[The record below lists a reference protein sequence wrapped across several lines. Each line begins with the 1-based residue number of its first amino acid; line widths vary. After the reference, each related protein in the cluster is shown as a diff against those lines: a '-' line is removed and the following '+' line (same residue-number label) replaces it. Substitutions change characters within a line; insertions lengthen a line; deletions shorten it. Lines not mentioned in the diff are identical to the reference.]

1 VLETP
6 GVSND
11 EVGEVIARDSE
22 LTAEVLRLTKSSY
35 MGLPRDISDPTEA
48 VESLGLDAVKA
59 VVTALRFLAEHSNLK
74 PGYLSIDQVW
84 QHSTNVAQIARD
96 LVLFE
101 TKDRALA
108 SQALAAGLLHDLGK
122 VVLVTNFEDLYGRV
136 YSLARKQ
143 PVPLWEIEKEMFGA
157 THGEVGACLVGMWN
171 MPSPIVEATAMHH
184 EPPLGEGDQ
193 LTPLAA
199 VHIAN
204 VLEHQLRP
212 SDECRVA
219 PVINTAFLNELGLL
233 QRLPV
238 WRATYANC
246 GPGSQP
252 TDAEESAIQ
261 VLESTGTS
269 HSGNQLNAPAAPTRT
284 GTYGQAEPG
293 QSLRQRRW
301 VYGAVAAGIVFLLAL
316 YLRLQPDADES
327 SEVFARTPVAR
338 RAAAPAPSSPSP
350 EPASTEAHQTFPTAN
365 VAEPAVSTSAPSIP
379 KQTVLAPLP
388 EPTPA
393 TVSHASPTNVPT
405 ALPPKETAAPEF
417 RLSGIFYT
425 VASPSA
431 ILNGKT
437 VYVGEQ
443 INGATVI
450 SIRQTSVTLE
460 IDGKRRTYNLR

>member
-1 VLETP
+1 
-6 GVSND
+6 
-11 EVGEVIARDSE
+11 
-22 LTAEVLRLTKSSY
+22 
-35 MGLPRDISDPTEA
+35 MGLPCDIFQEPTQKPWKPWDW
-48 VESLGLDAVKA
+48 DAVKA
-59 VVTALRFLAEHSNLK
+59 LVTALRFLAEHSHVK
-74 PGYLSIDQVW
+74 PGYLSIDQIW

-122 VVLVTNFEDLYGRV
+122 VVLVTNFADLYGRV

-171 MPSPIVEATAMHH
+171 MPSAIVDATAMHH
-184 EPPLGEGDQ
+184 EPPLGEGEQ

-212 SDECRVA
+212 SEECRVA

-238 WRATYANC
+238 WRATYANQ

-252 TDAEESAIQ
+252 ANDSLAGTEMEESATQ
-261 VLESTGTS
+261 LLESTGS
-269 HSGNQLNAPAAPTRT
+269 SRSGNQLKAPAAATRT
-284 GTYGQAEPG
+284 GTFGRVELR
-293 QSLRQRRW
+293 QSLPAAPFRSRRW
-301 VYGAVAAGIVFLLAL
+301 LYGAVAAGIVFLLSL

-327 SEVFARTPVAR
+327 ANVYARMPVPR
-338 RAAAPAPSSPSP
+338 RAAAVAPSSPSP
-350 EPASTEAHQTFPTAN
+350 EPVSASVPRTLPTKG
-365 VAEPAVSTSAPSIP
+365 VPEPALSTSASSVPEPPVS
-379 KQTVLAPLP
+379 APQP

-393 TVSHASPTNVPT
+393 KVSQESPANVPT
-405 ALPPKETAAPEF
+405 ALPPKERVAPEF
-417 RLSGIFYT
+417 RLTGIIYT

-443 INGATVI
+443 IDGATVI
-450 SIRQTSVTLE
+450 SIRQTAVTLQ
-460 IDGKRRTYNLR
+460 IDGQKRTYNLR